1 MKIGIFLGYGPQTKM
16 GKEGLGR
23 YLAGLMKGFQEEQ
36 HELTI
41 ACPHW
46 LMDTLDDLLNS
57 FSIDKERIQYISPKK
72 NPLIWEIFSLLTH
85 QRKGG
90 KQRFKRMLI
99 RLQRIVKAVID
110 KTMKVIAETSNPF
123 VFAAIMLLYVAVG
136 LVLAIPLLILLL
148 PLLGVAVLV
157 LAWKFR
163 NKIEAKFGGGL
174 RKIVEMI
181 VNLPVCQKTKQIVN
195 PLRVFQLMNDAVNRE
210 LVGMINARADDVDCW
225 FVPSV
230 FWPIVNEIHN
240 TVIINAPDMVTQE
253 YPQGFADGF
262 NIEFAT
268 ANCRKTIEHGR
279 YFITYSEHLR
289 RTLVMEQY
297 GKSPEYVAAIPHV
310 NNDMASYIE
319 IDRKLNAQLNTDA
332 DFSEKFARSL
342 LMGLNPAG
350 CTPGYEAGARWDK
363 MHYIFYA
370 SQVRPSKNMLTLLR
384 AYEYL
389 LRKRFIGHK
398 LFLTAHPTA
407 NKQLNKFIKKHH
419 LENDVVCFY
428 NVSAQALAALY
439 RCADL
444 VVNPTLYEGGFPFTF
459 GEGMSVGTPSLM
471 SHIPQVEDVFG
482 PAGLDEFM
490 FDPYDWKNMAE
501 KIEYWLP
508 RTEELYNIQKPLYDE
523 LAKRTPDVVAKEYVE
538 VFRRFI
544 HADQGVVA

>member
-1 MKIGIFLGYGPQTKM
+1 MKIGIYLGYGPQTKM

-46 LMDTLDDLLNS
+46 LKDTLDELMDS
-57 FSIDKERIQYISPKK
+57 FSIDKERIRYISPKK
-72 NPLIWEIFSLLTH
+72 NPLIWELFSLLTH
-85 QRKGG
+85 LRKGG
-90 KQRFKRMLI
+90 NQRFKRILMKGWSAVKSIMERSMKLI
-99 RLQRIVKAVID
+99 TQ
-110 KTMKVIAETSNPF
+110 TSNPL
-123 VFAAIMLLYVAVG
+123 VFAAIALLYLAVG
-136 LVLAIPLLILLL
+136 AALAIPQMILFLLL
-148 PLLGVAVLV
+148 LALAVLA
-157 LAWKFR
+157 LAWRFKD
-163 NKIEAKFGGGL
+163 KIISQTGGRL
-174 RKIVEMI
+174 RKLA
-181 VNLPVCQKTKQIVN
+181 NLRVCQIIKQDFS
-195 PLRVFQLMNDAVNRE
+195 PLRIFQMMNDAVNRN
-210 LVGMINARADDVDCW
+210 LVGMVNAQARDIDCW

-230 FWPIVNEIHN
+230 FWPVVNEIHN

-262 NIEFAT
+262 NMVTAT
-268 ANCRKTIEHGR
+268 ANCRKTIERGR
-279 YFITYSEHLR
+279 YFITYSDYLR

-297 GKSPEYVAAIPHV
+297 GKALEYVAAIPHV
-310 NNDMASYIE
+310 NNDMAPYIE
-319 IDRKLNAQLNTDA
+319 IDKRLNTRLNTDV

-342 LMGLNPAG
+342 LMGMNPAG
-350 CTPGYEAGARWDK
+350 CTPGYEIHPRWDQ
-363 MHYIFYA
+363 MRYIFYA

-389 LRKRFIGHK
+389 LRKRFISHK
-398 LFLTAHPTA
+398 LFLTAHPAA
-407 NKQLNKFIKKHH
+407 NKQVREFLKEHQ

-428 NVSAQALAALY
+428 DVPAQMLAALY

-471 SHIPQVEDVFG
+471 SRIPQVEDVFG

-490 FDPYDWKNMAE
+490 FDPYDWKDMAE

-508 RTEELYNIQKPLYDE
+508 RTEELYNKQKPLYDE
-523 LAKRTPDVVAKEYVE
+523 LAKRTPEVVAEEYIE
-538 VFRRFI
+538 VFRKFI
-544 HADQGVVA
+544 QMDKGAAS